1 MRRKSKLVE
10 LAAKGGVARAEALT
24 AKQRSAIA
32 TKAANERWAAIK
44 GIPKETHAG
53 IVKIGPG
60 IPCSVLSNGLRV
72 FSVAG
77 LLRAFG
83 SGAKGRAKN
92 SGGNAVPE
100 FLSAKNLQ
108 TFISP
113 DLHSALENTI
123 SFRPMASG
131 SLGVGYEA
139 DILNLICDAVLD
151 ARKAGV
157 LRPNQLKAAVAA
169 ETLVRAFSKVGVIA
183 LIDEATGYQHDRAR
197 DELQRLLEAYVVE
210 DMRPWVS
217 LFPGS
222 FFKQVYRIHGWPYKE
237 GVTQGPRYVG
247 RFINKYVYERLPP
260 DVLKRLRELNPVID
274 KRRRHKHFQ
283 FLSDDIGEPAVDR
296 HLASVTTLMTV
307 ASDKKHFDEMFRV
320 AFPRPGDQV
329 LIGVVV
335 NSPRLLDE
343 GGPLDEGAVQTAED
357 RSSNPDLP
365 RVGRAEVVAVR
376 AALAERVLAF
386 LRQHK
391 VATFYDLAKAVYG
404 QDAKAR
410 GSREERNTYQNLRL
424 LLQRMQRE
432 NLVESPR
439 KWVWQLKS

>member
-1 MRRKSKLVE
+1 MTRKSKRPTLGE
-10 LAAKGGVARAEALT
+10 LAAKGGAARAEVLT
-24 AKQRSAIA
+24 AKERSAIA
-32 TKAANERWAAIK
+32 KKAADARWAVVK
-44 GIPKETHAG
+44 GLPKETHAG
-53 IVKIGPG
+53 VVKIGTG
-60 IPCSVLSNGLRV
+60 IPCSVLGNGMRV

-83 SGAKGRAKN
+83 SGAKSRART
-92 SGGNAVPE
+92 SGGTAVPE

-108 TFISP
+108 PFISP
-113 DLHSALENTI
+113 ELRSTLENTI

-157 LRPNQLKAAVAA
+157 LRPNQLKAAGAA
-169 ETLVRAFSKVGVIA
+169 EALVRAFSKVGVIA
-183 LIDEATGYQHDRAR
+183 LIDEATGYQYDRAR
-197 DELQRLLEAYVVE
+197 DELGRLLDAYVVE

-247 RFINKYVYERLPP
+247 KFINKYVYERLPP
-260 DVLKRLRELNPVID
+260 NVLQRLRELNPVID

-283 FLSDDIGEPAVDR
+283 FLSEDIGEPTVDR

-307 ASDKKHFDEMFRV
+307 ASDKKHFDEMFRL

-335 NSPRLLDE
+335 NSPRALE
-343 GGPLDEGAVQTAED
+343 EGAVQTAED
-357 RSSNPDLP
+357 RSSNPELLP
-365 RVGRAEVVAVR
+365 VGRAEVVAVR
-376 AALAERVLAF
+376 AALTERVLAF

-391 VATFYDLAKAVYG
+391 VATFYDVAKAVYG
-404 QDAKAR
+404 QEAKAR

-424 LLQRMQRE
+424 LLQRMERE